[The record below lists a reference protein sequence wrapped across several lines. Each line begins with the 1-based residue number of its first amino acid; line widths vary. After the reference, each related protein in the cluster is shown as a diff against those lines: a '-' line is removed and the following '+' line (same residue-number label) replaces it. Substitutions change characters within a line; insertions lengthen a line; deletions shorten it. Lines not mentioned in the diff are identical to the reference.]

1 MNTNARTAARDTART
16 GSSDA
21 VAAGS
26 AATHTTRTGT
36 AGTVSTMTTLATTR
50 MLEIR
55 TTRYGEMETI
65 QISEDAVLAF
75 PEGVPGFERH
85 RRFALLDDSKL
96 APFSWLQSLHDPL
109 VGFLVVDP
117 GMLMPDYEFDISD
130 PDVELLDLDDPSA
143 ARVLSILV
151 VPENVHAMTANLQA
165 PLIVNPRKR
174 IAKQVILTDERFP
187 LRFPVFGNA
196 GGGGGVEPGPGRRR
210 AC

>member
-1 MNTNARTAARDTART
+1 MTSTGKAANDETART
-16 GSSDA
+16 EM
-21 VAAGS
+21 
-26 AATHTTRTGT
+26 
-36 AGTVSTMTTLATTR
+36 AGTVSTMTTVATTR

-55 TTRYGEMETI
+55 TTRYGEMETV

-85 RRFALLDDSKL
+85 RRFALIEDAKL
-96 APFSWLQSLHDPL
+96 APFCWLQSLHDPL
-109 VGFLVVDP
+109 VGFLVIEP
-117 GMLMPDYEFDISD
+117 GLLVADYEFDISD
-130 PDVELLDLDDPSA
+130 PDVELLGLDDPSE

-151 VPENVHAMTANLQA
+151 VPENVRAMTANLQA

-187 LRFPVFGNA
+187 LRYPVFGGA
-196 GGGGGVEPGPGRRR
+196 GSPGAADQGPGRRR

>member
-1 MNTNARTAARDTART
+1 M
-16 GSSDA
+16 
-21 VAAGS
+21 
-26 AATHTTRTGT
+26 
-36 AGTVSTMTTLATTR
+36 AGTVSTMTTVATTR

-85 RRFALLDDSKL
+85 RRFALIEYPKL
-96 APFSWLQSLHDPL
+96 APFCWLQSLHDPR
-109 VGFLVVDP
+109 VGFLVIEP
-117 GMLMPDYEFDISD
+117 GLLVADYEFDIAD
-130 PDVELLDLDDPSA
+130 PDVELLGLSDPSE

-151 VPENVHAMTANLQA
+151 VPENVKAMTANLQA

-187 LRFPVFGNA
+187 LRYPVFDGA
-196 GGGGGVEPGPGRRR
+196 AAAEQGPGRRR